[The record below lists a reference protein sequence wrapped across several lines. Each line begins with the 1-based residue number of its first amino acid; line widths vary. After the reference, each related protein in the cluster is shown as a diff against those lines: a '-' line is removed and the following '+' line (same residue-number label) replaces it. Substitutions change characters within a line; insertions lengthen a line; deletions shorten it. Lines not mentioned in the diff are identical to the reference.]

1 MKKVGYRALL
11 AVVLGLSL
19 MAAACGSSGGSTS
32 KGTVI
37 IGSQNFAENVT
48 LGYIYGGALAD
59 DGYTV
64 QYKPNIG
71 ARSVLAPAL
80 ESGTITM
87 YPGYSASEL
96 SYYSG
101 DPSLAGTNAQTNVDK
116 LNTYLEKKG
125 LKALTVSAA
134 ADENAF
140 AVTQAT
146 SQKYHPPL
154 TSLDQLQPLSGQLIL
169 GGPVDCPGR
178 TDCLA
183 GLQSVYGAHFASFRA
198 LDADGPLTH
207 TALEQN
213 QIQVA
218 VVFSSDAI
226 IGQDHWVILKD
237 PKHISVA
244 DQVVPLINP
253 KKIDSSG
260 QSALD
265 KVSSKLTTEQL
276 VQLNTQVSVNEESSQ
291 QAAQTWL
298 KNHGF
303 SGKTT

>member
-1 MKKVGYRALL
+1 MKKVAYRAML

-19 MAAACGSSGGSTS
+19 VAAACGGSGGSSGS
-32 KGTVI
+32 KGTVT
-37 IGSQNFAENVT
+37 IGSQNFSENVT

-59 DGYTV
+59 GGYTV
-64 QYKPNIG
+64 NYKPNIG

-96 SYYSG
+96 GYYSG
-101 DPSLAGTNAQTNVDK
+101 NASLETTSAQTNVNR
-116 LNTYLEKKG
+116 LNTYLRKKG
-125 LKALTVSAA
+125 LIALNVSQA

-140 AVTQAT
+140 AVTKST
-146 SQKYHPPL
+146 SDKYHL
-154 TSLDQLQPLSGQLIL
+154 TSLDQLGPVAGQLTL

-178 TDCLA
+178 NDCLG
-183 GLQSVYGAHFASFRA
+183 GLQSVYGAHFAGFKP

-226 IGQDHWVILKD
+226 IGQNHWVILKD

-244 DQVVPLINP
+244 DQVVPLINS
-253 KKIDSSG
+253 KKIGSSG
-260 QSALD
+260 QAELN
-265 KVSSKLTTEQL
+265 KVSSKLTTSDL
-276 VQLNTQVSVNEESSQ
+276 VQLNTQVSVNEEAPQ

-303 SGKTT
+303 TGKTT

>member
-1 MKKVGYRALL
+1 MKKVAYRGLL

-19 MAAACGSSGGSTS
+19 LAAACGSSGSS
-32 KGTVI
+32 NKGTVV
-37 IGSQNFAENVT
+37 IGSQNFAEDVT

-59 DGYTV
+59 AGYTV
-64 QYKPNIG
+64 QYKPNLG
-71 ARSVLAPAL
+71 ARSVLARAI
-80 ESGTITM
+80 EGGTITM

-101 DPSLAGTNAQTNVDK
+101 DPNQATGSAQTNVQK
-116 LNTYLEKKG
+116 LNTYLKKKG
-125 LKALTVSAA
+125 LSALKVSDA

-140 AVTQAT
+140 AVTKAT
-146 SQKYHPPL
+146 ADKYHL
-154 TSLDQLQPLSGQLIL
+154 TSLDQLAGVANQLVL

-178 TDCLA
+178 SDCEA
-183 GLQSVYGAHFASFRA
+183 GLQKTYGAHFQSFKP

-226 IGQDHWVILKD
+226 IGQQNWVILKD
-237 PKHISVA
+237 PKHISAA
-244 DQVVPLINP
+244 DQVVPVVNS
-253 KKIDSSG
+253 KKIDGSG
-260 QSALD
+260 QSALN
-265 KVSSKLTTEQL
+265 KASSKLTTQEL
-276 VQLNTQVSVNEESSQ
+276 VQLNTQVQVNQESSQ
-291 QAAQTWL
+291 SAAQSWL
-298 KNHGF
+298 KKHGF

>member
-1 MKKVGYRALL
+1 MKKAAYRALL
-11 AVVLGLSL
+11 AVVLGLGL
-19 MAAACGSSGGSTS
+19 VVTACGGSSGGGTTS
-32 KGTVI
+32 KGTVS
-37 IGSQNFAENVT
+37 IGSQDFAENVT

-64 QYKPNIG
+64 DYKPNIG

-96 SYYSG
+96 SFYSG
-101 DPSLAGTNAQTNVDK
+101 NPSLATTNAQTNVNL
-116 LNTYLEKKG
+116 LNPYLEKKG
-125 LKALTVSAA
+125 LKALSVSNA

-140 AVTQAT
+140 AVTKAT
-146 SQKYHPPL
+146 SQQYNL
-154 TSLDQLQPLSGQLIL
+154 TSLDQLQPIAGKLIL

-178 TDCLA
+178 KDCLG
-183 GLQSVYGAHFASFRA
+183 GLQTVYGAHFESFKP

-213 QIQVA
+213 EIQVA

-260 QSALD
+260 QAALN
-265 KVSSKLTTEQL
+265 KVSNKLTTAQL
-276 VQLNTQVSVNEESSQ
+276 VQLNTEVSVNQESSQ

-298 KNHGF
+298 KHHGF

>member
-1 MKKVGYRALL
+1 MRKVAYRALL
-11 AVVLGLSL
+11 AAVLGLSL
-19 MAAACGSSGGSTS
+19 ITAACGASGGAGGN

-37 IGSQNFAENVT
+37 IGSQNFSENVT
-48 LGYIYGGALAD
+48 LGYIYGGALVD
-59 DGYTV
+59 GGYTV
-64 QYKPNIG
+64 DYKPNLG

-96 SYYSG
+96 GYYSG
-101 DPSLAGTNAQTNVDK
+101 NANLETTSAQTNVQR
-116 LNTYLEKKG
+116 LNTYLRHKN
-125 LKALTVSAA
+125 LIALNVSQA

-140 AVTQAT
+140 AVTKAT
-146 SQKYHPPL
+146 SDKYHL
-154 TSLDQLQPLSGQLIL
+154 TSLDQLSSIAGQLIL

-178 TDCLA
+178 NDCLA
-183 GLQSVYGAHFASFRA
+183 GLQNVYSAHFQSFKP

-207 TALEQN
+207 TALQQG

-260 QSALD
+260 QSKLNE
-265 KVSSKLTTEQL
+265 VSSKLTTAQL
-276 VQLNTQVSVNEESSQ
+276 VQLNTEVSVNEESPQ

-298 KNHGF
+298 KQHGF

>member
-1 MKKVGYRALL
+1 MKKVAYRGLL

-19 MAAACGSSGGSTS
+19 VAAACGSAAGGSGS
-32 KGTVI
+32 KGTVV
-37 IGSQNFAENVT
+37 IGSQNFSEDVT

-64 QYKPNIG
+64 KYKPNLG

-101 DPSLAGTNAQTNVDK
+101 NSSLATTSAQTNVDR
-116 LNTYLEKKG
+116 LNTYLKKKG
-125 LKALTVSAA
+125 LTALKVSAA

-140 AVTQAT
+140 AVTKAT
-146 SQKYHPPL
+146 SDKYHL
-154 TSLDQLQPLSGQLIL
+154 TSLDQLTPIASQLIL

-178 TDCLA
+178 SDCQA
-183 GLQSVYGAHFASFRA
+183 GLQQVYNAHFQSFKT

-226 IGQDHWVILKD
+226 IGQQHWVILKD

-244 DQVVPLINP
+244 DQVVPLINSS
-253 KKIDSSG
+253 KIDSSG
-260 QSALD
+260 RSALN
-265 KVSSKLTTEQL
+265 KVSSKLTTSQL
-276 VQLNTQVSVNEESSQ
+276 VQLNTQVGVNEESPSS
-291 QAAQTWL
+291 AAQTWL
-298 KNHGF
+298 KQHGF
-303 SGKTT
+303 SGKTA

>member
-1 MKKVGYRALL
+1 MKKVAYRALL
-11 AVVLGLSL
+11 SAVLGLSL
-19 MAAACGSSGGSTS
+19 IAAACGSSGGGAGGS
-32 KGTVI
+32 KGTVT
-37 IGSQNFAENVT
+37 IGSQNFSENVT

-64 QYKPNIG
+64 NYKPNLG

-96 SYYSG
+96 GYYSG
-101 DPSLAGTNAQTNVDK
+101 NANLETTSAQTNVQR
-116 LNTYLEKKG
+116 LNNYLRKKG
-125 LKALTVSAA
+125 LIALNVSQA

-140 AVTQAT
+140 AVTGAT
-146 SQKYHPPL
+146 SQKYHL
-154 TSLDQLQPLSGQLIL
+154 TSLDQLTPIAGQLTL
-169 GGPVDCPGR
+169 GGPVDCPPR
-178 TDCLA
+178 NDCLA
-183 GLQSVYGAHFASFRA
+183 GLQNVYGAHFQSFKP

-207 TALEQN
+207 TALQQD

-244 DQVVPLINP
+244 DQVVPLINS
-253 KKIDSSG
+253 KKIGTSG
-260 QSALD
+260 QSKLNE
-265 KVSSKLTTEQL
+265 VSSKLTTAQL
-276 VQLNTQVSVNEESSQ
+276 VQLNTQVSVNEEAPQ

>member
-1 MKKVGYRALL
+1 MKKVAYRALL
-11 AVVLGLSL
+11 AAVLGLSL
-19 MAAACGSSGGSTS
+19 MAAACGGGGSGS
-32 KGTVI
+32 GNKGTVI

-80 ESGTITM
+80 ESGTIDM

-96 SYYSG
+96 GFFSG
-101 DPSLAGTNAQTNVDK
+101 SPGQETTSAQVNVQR
-116 LNTYLEKKG
+116 LNTYLKKKN
-125 LKALTVSAA
+125 LEALHVSQA

-140 AVTQAT
+140 AVTKAT
-146 SQKYHPPL
+146 SDKYHL
-154 TSLDQLQPLSGQLIL
+154 TSLDQLQPHAGQLIL

-178 TDCLA
+178 SDCLG
-183 GLQSVYGAHFASFRA
+183 GLQKVYGAHFKSYKV

-207 TALEQN
+207 TALEQDE
-213 QIQVA
+213 IQVA

-226 IGQDHWVILKD
+226 IQQQHWVILKD

-260 QSALD
+260 RSALNN
-265 KVSSKLTTEQL
+265 VSSKLTTGQL
-276 VQLNTQVSVNEESSQ
+276 VQLNAQVSVSQESSQ
-291 QAAQTWL
+291 QAAEGWL
-298 KNHGF
+298 KHHGF

>member
-1 MKKVGYRALL
+1 MNKMARRAVL
-11 AVVLGLSL
+11 AAVLGLSL
-19 MAAACGSSGGSTS
+19 VVAACGSSGSGSAS
-32 KGTVI
+32 KGTVT
-37 IGSQNFAENVT
+37 IGSQNFSENVT
-48 LGYIYGGALAD
+48 LGYIYGGALID

-64 QYKPNIG
+64 HYKPNLG

-96 SYYSG
+96 GYYSG
-101 DPSLAGTNAQTNVDK
+101 NANLETTSAQTNVNR
-116 LNTYLEKKG
+116 LNTYLRKKG
-125 LKALTVSAA
+125 LIALKVSQA

-140 AVTQAT
+140 AVTKQT
-146 SQKYHPPL
+146 SEKYHL
-154 TSLDQLQPLSGQLIL
+154 TSLAQLAPIAPHLIL

-178 TDCLA
+178 HDCEA
-183 GLQSVYGAHFASFRA
+183 GLESVYGAHFKSFKS

-207 TALEQN
+207 TALQQN

-253 KKIDSSG
+253 KKIGTSG
-260 QSALD
+260 QQKLNE
-265 KVSSKLTTEQL
+265 VSSKLTTAQL
-276 VQLNTQVSVNEESSQ
+276 VQLNTQVSIDEESPQ
-291 QAAQTWL
+291 QAAESWL
-298 KNHGF
+298 KDHGF
-303 SGKTT
+303 SGKVT

>member
-1 MKKVGYRALL
+1 MKKVAYRALL

-19 MAAACGSSGGSTS
+19 TAAACGSSGGGSS
-32 KGTVI
+32 NKGTVI

-64 QYKPNIG
+64 EYKPNIG

-96 SYYSG
+96 SFYSG
-101 DPSLAGTNAQTNVDK
+101 DPSLAGTDAQVNVDK
-116 LNTYLEKKG
+116 LNPYLQKKG
-125 LKALTVSAA
+125 LKALKVSAA

-140 AVTQAT
+140 AVTKAT
-146 SQKYHPPL
+146 SDQYHL
-154 TSLDQLQPLSGQLIL
+154 TGLDQLEGNAHNLIL

-178 TDCLA
+178 KDCLA

-291 QAAQTWL
+291 QAAQSWL